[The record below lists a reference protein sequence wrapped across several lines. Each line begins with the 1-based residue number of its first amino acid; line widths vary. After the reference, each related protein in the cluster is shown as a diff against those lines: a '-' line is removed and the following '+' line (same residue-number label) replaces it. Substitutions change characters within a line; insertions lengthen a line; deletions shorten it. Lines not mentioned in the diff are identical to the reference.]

1 MMTEVRFYNNVED
14 SLLKFAVIVTE
25 HEGKWVFCK
34 HKNRNTL
41 ELPGGH
47 REPGETIDETARREL
62 YEETGA
68 LEYELKP
75 LCVYSVTASD
85 NFDSRETFGMLCF
98 ARVTSFEDEL
108 HSEIERIILTPSLPS
123 ELTYPEIQP
132 KLFEKAKGILGY
144 DEK

>member
-1 MMTEVRFYNNVED
+1 MTEVRFYNNVED

-25 HEGKWVFCK
+25 HKGKWVFCK

-41 ELPGGH
+41 EVPGGH
-47 REPGETIDETARREL
+47 REAGETIEQAARREL

-68 LEYELKP
+68 TEYVLTP
-75 LCVYSVTASD
+75 LCVYSVTAPY
-85 NFDSRETFGMLCF
+85 NFDGRETFGMMYF

-108 HSEIERIILTPSLPS
+108 HSEIERTILTDSLPS

-132 KLFEKAKGILGY
+132 KLFEKAKEILGY

>member
-1 MMTEVRFYNNVED
+1 MTEVRFYKNVED
-14 SLLKFAVIVTE
+14 TLLKFAVIVTE
-25 HEGKWVFCK
+25 YKGKWVFCK

-47 REPGETIDETARREL
+47 REAGETIEQAARREL

-75 LCVYSVTASD
+75 LCVYSVIAPD
-85 NFDSRETFGMLCF
+85 NLDGRETFGMMYF

-108 HSEIERIILTPSLPS
+108 HSEIERIILTDSLPS

-132 KLFEKAKGILGY
+132 ELFEKSKGILGY